1 MAVSYYLE
9 GVFVYCAAL
18 FSVVVWMSMY
28 HSGPVWVSAI
38 TAMLHIT
45 VGTMDI
51 LAALCAVFVSRVELY
66 LFSPFVLFQFLVLFS
81 VVCFPFLFR
90 VAIQFL
96 VLRGSSCDA
105 KHRPEARSAAS
116 VRSTA
121 RKVA

>member
-9 GVFVYCAAL
+9 GVFAYCAVR
-18 FSVVVWMSMY
+18 FSVAMWMSMY

-45 VGTMDI
+45 VGTMGI
-51 LAALCAVFVSRVELY
+51 LAALCAVFVSRVELC
-66 LFSPFVLFQFLVLFS
+66 LFSPFVLFHFVVLFS
-81 VVCFPFLFR
+81 AVCVPFLFR

-96 VLRGSSCDA
+96 VLRDSSCDA
-105 KHRPEARSAAS
+105 KHRPAARSAAS

>member
-1 MAVSYYLE
+1 MAVSYYLG
-9 GVFVYCAAL
+9 GVFAYCAAL

-51 LAALCAVFVSRVELY
+51 LAALCAVFVSRVALY
-66 LFSPFVLFQFLVLFS
+66 LFFSLYYFSFFCFFVLLS

-90 VAIQFL
+90 AAIQFL

-105 KHRPEARSAAS
+105 
-116 VRSTA
+116 
-121 RKVA
+121 